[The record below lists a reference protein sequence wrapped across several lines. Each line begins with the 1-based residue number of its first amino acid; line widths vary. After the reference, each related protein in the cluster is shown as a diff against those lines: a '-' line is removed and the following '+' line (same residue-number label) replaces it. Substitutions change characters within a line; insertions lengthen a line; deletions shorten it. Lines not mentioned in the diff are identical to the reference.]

1 MDHKVFCKLIVK
13 TGTSKTELM
22 QNCGVSKIA
31 INGMI
36 KGTAPV
42 PDSVQHYLVNKLN
55 AWYYSF
61 YKYR

>member
-13 TGTSKTELM
+13 TETSKTELM
-22 QNCGVSKIA
+22 QQCGVSKIT

-55 AWYYSF
+55 S
-61 YKYR
+61 

>member
-36 KGTAPV
+36 KVTAPV

-55 AWYYSF
+55 A
-61 YKYR
+61 

>member
-36 KGTAPV
+36 KGTVPV
-42 PDSVQHYLVNKLN
+42 SNSVEHYLVKKTNT
-55 AWYYSF
+55 W
-61 YKYR
+61 

>member
-36 KGTAPV
+36 KGTALIH
-42 PDSVQHYLVNKLN
+42 DSVQHYLVNKLN
-55 AWYYSF
+55 A
-61 YKYR
+61 